1 MGKGILAPVHADHRS
16 LKELAA
22 ERIRAAILT
31 GELKPGARL
40 VETRLAADLGVSRGP
55 VREALIELERERL
68 VHLMPR
74 RGAIVTT
81 LDPMQAWEIYVLRGH
96 LEGLAV
102 RLARAHM
109 QPADVEFLR
118 RVVDQM
124 RGLGVNDWPQAL
136 RLDLDFHRR
145 VLECSRHGA
154 LIQMYGSMDS
164 MVGACFMAVR
174 NHLNLRADRMA
185 PKHERILDPL
195 AAGDFKRAEVLAT
208 RHWHETAERF
218 RRLADEGA
226 RRRG

>member
-1 MGKGILAPVHADHRS
+1 MFATRGVLASVDADHRS

-40 VETRLAADLGVSRGP
+40 VETRLAADLGISRGP
-55 VREALIELERERL
+55 VREALIQLERERL
-68 VHLMPR
+68 VHLTPR

-102 RLARAHM
+102 RLAREHM
-109 QPADVEFLR
+109 QPADVDYLQQ
-118 RVVDQM
+118 VVDEM
-124 RGLGVNDWPQAL
+124 RGLGVNDWPTAM

-154 LIQMYGSMDS
+154 LIQMYESMDS

-174 NHLNLRADRMA
+174 SHLNVRADRMA
-185 PKHERILDPL
+185 PKHQKVVNALR
-195 AAGDFKRAEVLAT
+195 ARDFERAETLAT
-208 RHWHETAERF
+208 DHWHETAAKF
-218 RRLADEGA
+218 RRLAGDG
-226 RRRG
+226 G